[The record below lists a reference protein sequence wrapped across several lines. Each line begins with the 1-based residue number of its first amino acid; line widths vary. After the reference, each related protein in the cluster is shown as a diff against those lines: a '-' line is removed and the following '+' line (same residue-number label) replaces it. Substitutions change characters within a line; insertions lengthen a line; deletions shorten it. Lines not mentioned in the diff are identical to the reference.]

1 DYFGIENDQKI
12 EENKHHENRRKALL
26 LSSENFIDE
35 QYFGDSSK
43 ATTDDDKLFTV
54 KNIDFKKNASEISV
68 LESNT
73 PYLDDLS
80 EIDSQYFGANSNP
93 LKHINSV
100 MDSCNPST
108 ISEPKIKAGKKST
121 LQPPTAITSKSNLD
135 RKTSKQMHRQ
145 NDIFKLSDESNSCYD
160 PHDDENNDAVEYG
173 ADAVKIVRQRTRLNL
188 YTGTT
193 LDVSSSKVESSNPEK
208 LDSHGYRVP
217 DEDLHKFH
225 LLTEEEAATVL
236 YKSIIEIRENVII
249 MNKPY
254 GIASQPGA
262 DCKHNIVDLLPRIE
276 SMIRKRNHR
285 ASKVKEETVDELST
299 VHRLDKDST
308 GAMLI
313 ARNRDA
319 SLKLQEA
326 FARRW
331 IKKDYLCITV
341 GIPRSEYGY
350 IQLPLV
356 ERNFKEFHKM
366 CIPKLDRH
374 LQELACK
381 QTQLDE
387 NDETNEYDV
396 TDAFSVLYNKMQ
408 TNNNNQ
414 PVTWYHLLDQ
424 RNDAGLMLCSTLTGI
439 KHQVRAHL
447 AFGLQTPVL
456 GDHKYSHGEYL
467 APQRL
472 PKHLLEALNV
482 RQPKVRYLALHLHA
496 SSLHL
501 RVSPSSSSSSCENF
515 FDFVR
520 SLENPL
526 HTVTGST
533 RHPLKFHAQLPIHF
547 RENLK
552 RIGLK
557 LPQYLKRLHW

>member
-1 DYFGIENDQKI
+1 MTDYFGIENDQKI

-208 LDSHGYRVP
+208 LDSHGYQ
-217 DEDLHKFH
+217 
-225 LLTEEEAATVL
+225 
-236 YKSIIEIRENVII
+236 NVII

-341 GIPRSEYGY
+341 GIPRSEY
-350 IQLPLV
+350 
-356 ERNFKEFHKM
+356 
-366 CIPKLDRH
+366 DRH

-414 PVTWYHLLDQ
+414 PI
-424 RNDAGLMLCSTLTGI
+424 NEMML
-439 KHQVRAHL
+439 VRAHL